1 MSKYIRFYFLKKIFF
16 KITFLLFCFV
26 FWVFFII
33 LFYFLTL
40 QYCIGFAIY
49 QHESASG
56 IHVFPILNP
65 PPSSLPVPF
74 PTVTMDGG
82 IFNIQSSSVAQS
94 CLTLYN
100 PMDSA
105 HQASLSITNSWSL
118 LKLMSIMSVMPSNH
132 LILCRP
138 LLPPSILYAK
148 VKHMVV
154 CFSRIN

>member
-118 LKLMSIMSVMPSNH
+118 LKLMSIMSVTPSNH
-132 LILCRP
+132 LIVCRP